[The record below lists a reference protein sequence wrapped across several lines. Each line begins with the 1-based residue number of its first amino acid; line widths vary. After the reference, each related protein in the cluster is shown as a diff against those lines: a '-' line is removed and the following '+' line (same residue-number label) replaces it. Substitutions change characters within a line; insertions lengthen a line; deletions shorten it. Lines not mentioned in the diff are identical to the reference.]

1 MGPMNDTGDRS
12 NEAERYEDSP
22 LSRNEY
28 ITVMVHF
35 YRGEI
40 QRSTEWRRRL
50 DATTNWAVLTTA
62 AMLSFFLAAKTDEHF
77 ALLMTNLLILCY
89 LLIEARRYRYFE
101 VYRARVRMLEE
112 NFLMP
117 VLTRHLESP
126 IADWRTL
133 VASDLDRPKYKA
145 TLLEAIGFRLRRN
158 YIYIF
163 VIVLGAWLV
172 KLVLHP
178 APASSW
184 EDLASR
190 IAVPW
195 LPSWLMVLG
204 GVLFYAS
211 LVAVMWYARHVHYG
225 EPEDEIVGLEKDLRH
240 WKR

>member
-1 MGPMNDTGDRS
+1 MSETREPSDG
-12 NEAERYEDSP
+12 AERYEDSP
-22 LSRNEY
+22 LSRQEY

-62 AMLSFFLAAKTDEHF
+62 AMLSFFLADKTHEHF
-77 ALLMTNLLILCY
+77 ALLLSNLLILCY

-117 VLTRHLESP
+117 VLTRRLESP
-126 IADWRTL
+126 IADWRMM
-133 VASDLDRPKYKA
+133 VAQDLDRPKYKA

-163 VIVLGAWLV
+163 MIVLGAWFV

-178 APASSW
+178 ALATSW
-184 EDLASR
+184 RDLAAR

-204 GVLFYAS
+204 GVAFYSLLF
-211 LVAVMWYARHVHYG
+211 AVMWYARHVHHG
-225 EPEDEIVGLEKDLRH
+225 EPEDEIVGLEKNLRH

>member
-1 MGPMNDTGDRS
+1 MGAMSEPGDPSSRKG
-12 NEAERYEDSP
+12 RYEDSP
-22 LSRNEY
+22 LSRQEY
-28 ITVMVHF
+28 ITVIVHF

-62 AMLSFFLAAKTDEHF
+62 AMLSFFLADKTHEHF
-77 ALLMTNLLILCY
+77 ALLLSNLIILCY

-117 VLTRHLESP
+117 VLTRRLESP
-126 IADWRTL
+126 ITEWRSM
-133 VASDLDRPKYKA
+133 VAQDLDRPKFKA

-163 VIVLGAWLV
+163 MIVLGAWFV
-172 KLVLHP
+172 KLLLHP
-178 APASSW
+178 TPAKSV
-184 EDLASR
+184 EDLARR

-195 LPSWLMVLG
+195 LPTWLMVLG
-204 GVLFYAS
+204 GVLFYA
-211 LVAVMWYARHVHYG
+211 LLFAVMWYARHVHYG
-225 EPEDEIVGLEKDLRH
+225 EPEDEIAGLEQDLSQ